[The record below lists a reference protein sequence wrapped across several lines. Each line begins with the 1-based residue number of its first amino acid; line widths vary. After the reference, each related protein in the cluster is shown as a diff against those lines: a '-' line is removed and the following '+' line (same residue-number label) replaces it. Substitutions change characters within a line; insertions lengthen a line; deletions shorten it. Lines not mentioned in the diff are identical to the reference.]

1 MTIGADEDP
10 VVVVGMA
17 CRYPGGV
24 RSPEELWELVLA
36 GRDAI
41 SGFPADRGWDLEA
54 LTGEGPGA
62 SVTREGGF
70 LHDAADFDAGFFG
83 MSPREAVSTDPQQR
97 LILETS
103 WEAVERAGT
112 DPYSLRGTR
121 TGVFVGTNGQDY
133 STVTQRSAEDLAG
146 HAVTGLSPGVAS
158 GRLAYTLGLEGPA
171 VTVDTTSSSSLVAL
185 HWAAG
190 SLRAG
195 ECSTAL
201 AGGVTVMS
209 TPVGFIGYSRQ
220 GGLAPDGRCKAFS
233 DDADGTAWAEGAGI
247 VVLRR
252 LSDARRDGQPVLAVV
267 RGSAVN
273 QDGASNGLTS
283 PSGPAQERVIRQAL
297 ADAGLSPAEVDAVEA
312 HGTGTKLG
320 DPIEAHALL
329 ATYGRDR
336 DPGRP
341 LRLGSLKSNIGH
353 AQAAAGVA
361 GVIKMVMAM
370 REGVLPRTLHAGRR
384 TLRVDWSDG
393 VELLTE
399 AAPWPGTDRPRRA
412 GVSSFGI
419 SGTNAHLILEQAPAE
434 ASGSAAVPFSG
445 PAPTARPVPA
455 PRAGSGRA
463 LAASP
468 APAAV
473 PSEESA
479 PASGATPAGA
489 TASGPAPAP
498 ESGPATVPDLAPAR
512 DAATVPAPVVPAV
525 VPWPVSAKS
534 EAALDAQIARL
545 TDFVAARPGTRPVD
559 IGYSLA
565 TGRAALRHRAVLLA
579 DGDVVTPVAR
589 GAAADGTTAVLF
601 SGQGSQRLGM
611 GRGLYGRFPVFAGA
625 LDTVLSTLDRHLD
638 GSLRGVMWG
647 DDPEPLNR
655 TGWTQPALFAVEVAL
670 FRLVESL
677 GVRPAVVGGH
687 SIGEIAAAHVA
698 GVFALEDA
706 CRLVAARAKLMQ
718 ALPSGGAMAAVQAAE
733 DEVVPLLAGHEDQA
747 SVAAVN
753 GPESVVVAG
762 EESAV
767 LEIVAHFAGQG
778 RRTSRLPVSHAF
790 HSPLMD
796 PMLTEFRAVAES
808 LTYHEPV
815 VPVVSN
821 LTGELATGQLGT
833 PGYWVRHV
841 RQAVRFADGIRAL
854 RDENIDVLLE
864 LGPGSVLSAMAQDT
878 LGEAARRITVVPA
891 LRKDRAEEAA
901 LVSTLGRLHTAGVPL
916 DWPAFFTGTGARRVD
931 LPTYAFQRERY
942 WPAPPPGGAGATGA
956 GATGHPL
963 LGFALELPAGE
974 GLVFTGSVS
983 VRTHPW
989 LAQHTV
995 AGRIT
1000 LPGTALVELA
1010 VRAGDEAGCD
1020 RVQDLVLAEPLVLP
1034 EHGAVRLNVR
1044 LSAPDG
1050 IGWRTVTVHSR
1061 PEGAA
1066 HRTWTRHASGVLT
1079 PGYGEPGE
1087 ALGNWPPEGAEPVDL
1102 EDHYERLADRG
1113 FDYGPAFRGL
1123 RALWRYENEL
1133 YAEAALP
1140 ADMTDAEAYGLH
1152 PALLDAARHAAM
1164 TDGGTLPARW
1174 RGVSLHASGA
1184 TALRIRL
1191 TPAHD
1196 GAFALKAFDVSGAP
1210 VLTAEELRVR
1220 PLSPQET
1227 ASAPRGTREV
1237 RAAQESRGRTPS
1249 AETRSV
1255 RPPAAR
1261 PGMAGTGTPELIGRL
1276 AEMPEAR
1283 RARHLLD
1290 LVRTEAAAVLGHGTP
1305 DAVGPHHA
1313 FKEMGFD
1320 SLAGVELRDRLSALT
1335 GRDFPSTLVFN
1346 FPTPVLV
1353 AGHLAAVLTEPVTA
1367 ATGSADDELTRF
1379 ESVIQSVPADGFERQ
1394 VIADRL
1400 EKIIS
1405 SLRRSAPFTSP
1416 ETETTAE
1423 DIETVSVDRLLD
1435 IIDEEFETT

>member
-1 MTIGADEDP
+1 MCIVMTIGSDEDP

-54 LTGEGPGA
+54 LAGEGPGA

-133 STVTQRSAEDLAG
+133 ATVTQRSAEDLAG
-146 HAVTGLSPGVAS
+146 HAMTGLSPGVAS

-171 VTVDTTSSSSLVAL
+171 VTVDTASSSSLVAL
-185 HWAAG
+185 HWAAR

-252 LSDARRDGQPVLAVV
+252 LSDARRDGQRVLAVV
-267 RGSAVN
+267 RGSAIN

-329 ATYGRDR
+329 ATYGSGR

-384 TLRVDWSDG
+384 TSHVDWSDG

-399 AAPWPGTDRPRRA
+399 AAPWPETGRPRRA

-419 SGTNAHLILEQAPAE
+419 SGTNAHLILEQPPTEAPDFA
-434 ASGSAAVPFSG
+434 AARISGSA
-445 PAPTARPVPA
+445 PATRAVPA
-455 PRAGSGRA
+455 PRA
-463 LAASP
+463 ASAHARGGIP
-468 APAAV
+468 GPGEGPV
-473 PSEESA
+473 PA
-479 PASGATPAGA
+479 PASGAGTAEA
-489 TASGPAPAP
+489 TASGPAAAQD
-498 ESGPATVPDLAPAR
+498 SGPV
-512 DAATVPAPVVPAV
+512 TVPAEQPVPASVVPAV
-525 VPWPVSAKS
+525 VPWLVSAKS

-545 TDFVAARPGTRPVD
+545 TGFVAARPGTEPVD
-559 IGYSLA
+559 VGYSLA
-565 TGRAALRHRAVLLA
+565 TGRAAMRHRAVLLA
-579 DGDVVTPVAR
+579 DRDGVTPVAR
-589 GAAADGTTAVLF
+589 GAAGDGTTAVLF

-611 GRGLYGRFPVFAGA
+611 GRGLYERFPVFAGA
-625 LDTVLSTLDRHLD
+625 LDTVLSALDRHLD
-638 GSLRGVMWG
+638 GSLRAVMWG

-687 SIGEIAAAHVA
+687 SIGEITAAHVA
-698 GVFALEDA
+698 GVFSLEDA

-733 DEVVPLLAGHEDQA
+733 DEVVPLLAGREDQV

-767 LEIVAHFAGQG
+767 LEIAAHFAGQG

-796 PMLTEFRAVAES
+796 PMLAEFRAVAES
-808 LTYHEPV
+808 LTFHEPA

-878 LGEAARRITVVPA
+878 LGEAARRMTVAPA
-891 LRKDRAEEAA
+891 LRKDRTEEAA
-901 LVSTLGRLHTAGVPL
+901 FVSTLGRLHTAGVPF
-916 DWPAFFTGTGARRVD
+916 DWSAFFAGTGARRVD

-942 WPAPPPGGAGATGA
+942 WPAPPPPGGAGATGA

-963 LGFALELPAGE
+963 LGLALELAAGE
-974 GLVFTGSVS
+974 GLVFTGSIS

-989 LAQHTV
+989 LAQHAV

-1010 VRAGDEAGCD
+1010 IRAGDEAGCD

-1079 PGYGEPGE
+1079 PGYGEPGQDLE
-1087 ALGNWPPEGAEPVDL
+1087 SRPPEGAEPVDL
-1102 EDHYERLADRG
+1102 EDHYERLADQG
-1113 FDYGPAFRGL
+1113 FDYGPSFRGL
-1123 RALWRYENEL
+1123 RALWRYGNEL
-1133 YAEAALP
+1133 YAEVALP

-1174 RGVSLHASGA
+1174 RGVSLHAFGA

-1191 TPAHD
+1191 TPGHD
-1196 GAFALKAFDVSGAP
+1196 GAFALKAYDFSGAP
-1210 VLTAEELRVR
+1210 VLTVEELRVR
-1220 PLSPQET
+1220 PLTPEET
-1227 ASAPRGTREV
+1227 APAPQGTREV

-1249 AETRSV
+1249 ADTRTV

-1261 PGMAGTGTPELIGRL
+1261 PGAAGTETPTLIGLL

-1320 SLAGVELRDRLSALT
+1320 SLAGVELRDRLGALT

-1405 SLRRSAPFTSP
+1405 SLRRSTPFTSP